1 MKYIFHKEYFV
12 SNENDDVQLGKH
24 SFTVSFESN
33 LSQKVLAML
42 YNMLGKPYVSIEG
55 EEVVEKP
62 KPKAKAKPK
71 AKKKKVKIDEPK
83 EETKPEPTTDT
94 EESES

>member
-1 MKYIFHKEYFV
+1 MKYIFHREYFV
-12 SNENDDVQLGKH
+12 SNDNDDVQLGRH

-62 KPKAKAKPK
+62 KPKAKPK

>member
-1 MKYIFHKEYFV
+1 MKYKFDKKYFV
-12 SNENDDVQLGKH
+12 SNDNDVVTLGKNTF
-24 SFTVSFESN
+24 SVGFDSD
-33 LSQKVLAML
+33 LSQKVLSKL
-42 YNMLGKPYVSIEG
+42 CILGKPYVSCDEC
-55 EEVVEKP
+55 EVVEKP
-62 KPKAKAKPK
+62 KPKAKPK